1 MGYRAAL
8 ARWLLLAILAASG
21 QAGFAQERKL
31 EAVESLSSSLEALAQ
46 RVNRSVVKIV
56 TSGYGLS
63 EDSDT
68 GNASLLTR
76 QRATGSG
83 VILTADGYIVTNAH
97 VIQGA
102 RRIRVQLPVSERAA
116 RLSHSITG
124 PAGTVLEAKIV
135 GLDRETDIAVLK
147 IEAAGL
153 PFLTL
158 GNSRELRQGQLVMA
172 FGSPLGLQNSA
183 SLGVISAAARQIKED
198 SPMIYIQTDA
208 SINPGNSGGPLVD
221 MSGRV
226 IGLNTMILSQ
236 SGGSEGIGFAIPS
249 DTLLNVY
256 TQIRREGHVHRGQI
270 GVRVETV
277 TPLLAAGLGLTQD
290 WGVLVAD
297 VTPEGP
303 ADTSGMKPGDIV
315 LSLDDKPMENARQLA
330 VNLWRFPVGDKVNL
344 EVLRGADRLTMD
356 VPVAA
361 QDDDPQRFADLVDPE
376 KNLIPKLGILGVEID
391 KKLAAMLPDLR
402 KQYGV
407 VVAARAAGTEGVDV
421 DLRPG
426 DVIYAID
433 NEPTST
439 VASLRTALGQ
449 MKSGDAVVLQVER
462 DGTLMYVAFEME

>member
-8 ARWLLLAILAASG
+8 GRCLLLAVLAAGSIG
-21 QAGFAQERKL
+21 WAQERKL
-31 EAVESLSSSLEALAQ
+31 DAVESLSTSMESLAQ

-56 TSGYGLS
+56 TSGFGIS
-63 EDSDT
+63 EDSDS

-97 VIQGA
+97 VIRGA
-102 RRIRVQLPVSERAA
+102 RRIRVQLPISERAA
-116 RLSHSITG
+116 RLSHSLTK
-124 PAGTVLEAKIV
+124 PAGTILEARIV
-135 GLDRETDIAVLK
+135 GQDRETDVAVLK
-147 IEAAGL
+147 IEATDL

-158 GNSRELRQGQLVMA
+158 GDSRELRQGQLVMA

-183 SLGVISAAARQIKED
+183 SLGVVSAAARQLRED

-226 IGLNTMILSQ
+226 VGLNTMILSQ

-249 DTLLNVY
+249 DTLRNIY
-256 TQIRREGHVHRGQI
+256 TQIRKEGHVHRGQI
-270 GVRVETV
+270 GASVETI

-297 VTPEGP
+297 AAPDGP
-303 ADTSGMKPGDIV
+303 ADKAGLQPGDIV
-315 LSLDDKPMENARQLA
+315 LSLDSKPMENARQLE

-344 EVLRGADRLTMD
+344 EVLRGTKRLTMD
-356 VPVAA
+356 VAVTA
-361 QDDDPQRFADLVDPE
+361 QDDDPQRFADLVNPE

-391 KKLAAMLPDLR
+391 RKLASMLPDLR
-402 KQYGV
+402 KQYGI
-407 VVAARAAGTEGVDV
+407 VVAARAAEPDGLDV

-426 DVIYAID
+426 DVIYAIN

-439 VASLRTALGQ
+439 VAALTTALGQ
-449 MKSGDAVVLQVER
+449 IKSGDAVVLQLER
-462 DGTLMYVAFEME
+462 DGTLTYVAFEME

>member
-1 MGYRAAL
+1 LSFRPIIVLLAAAAAHAAL
-8 ARWLLLAILAASG
+8 
-21 QAGFAQERKL
+21 AQERKL
-31 EAVESLSSSLEALAQ
+31 EAVEDLSASLETLAQ

-63 EDSDT
+63 DDSDAS
-68 GNASLLTR
+68 NASLLTR

-97 VIQGA
+97 VIRGA

-116 RLSHSITG
+116 RRSTSLTKS
-124 PAGTVLEAKIV
+124 AGTILDAKVV
-135 GLDRETDIAVLK
+135 GLDRETDVAVLK

-153 PFLTL
+153 PNLPL
-158 GNSRELRQGQLVMA
+158 GESRDLHQGQLVMA
-172 FGSPLGLQNSA
+172 FGSPLGLENSA
-183 SLGVISAAARQIKED
+183 SLGVISAVARQLKQD

-226 IGLNTMILSQ
+226 IGLNTLILSE

-249 DTLLNVY
+249 DTLRNVY
-256 TQIRREGHVHRGQI
+256 NQIRKEGHVHRGQI
-270 GVRVETV
+270 GVSVETI
-277 TPLLAAGLGLTQD
+277 TPVLATGLGLNQD

-297 VTPEGP
+297 VTPDGP
-303 ADTSGMKPGDIV
+303 AYKAGLQPGDIV
-315 LSLDDKPMENARQLA
+315 LNLDGKPMENARQME
-330 VNLWRFPVGDKVNL
+330 VNLWRFPVGDKVSL
-344 EVLRGADRLTMD
+344 DVLRGTERLTMV

-361 QDDDPQRFADLVDPE
+361 QDDDPQRFADLVNPE

-391 KKLAAMLPDLR
+391 RKLAPMLGDLR
-402 KQYGV
+402 KPYGI
-407 VVAARAAGTEGVDV
+407 VVAARAAGAEGLDV

-426 DVIYAID
+426 DVIYAIN
-433 NEPTST
+433 NEPT
-439 VASLRTALGQ
+439 ASIAALATALAH

-462 DGTLMYVAFEME
+462 DGQLMYVAFEME

>member
-8 ARWLLLAILAASG
+8 VRCLLLAVLAHTAL
-21 QAGFAQERKL
+21 AQERKL
-31 EAVESLSSSLEALAQ
+31 EAVEGLSASLENLAQ

-56 TSGYGLS
+56 TTGFGLS
-63 EDSDT
+63 EDSDA

-102 RRIRVQLPVSERAA
+102 RRIRVQLPVPERAV
-116 RLSHSITG
+116 RRSESLVK
-124 PAGTVLEAKIV
+124 PPGTVLDAKVV
-135 GLDRETDIAVLK
+135 GQDRETDVAVLK
-147 IEAAGL
+147 IEATEL
-153 PFLTL
+153 PYLAL

-183 SLGVISAAARQIKED
+183 SLGVVSAAARQLKPD

-226 IGLNTMILSQ
+226 VGLNTMILSQ

-249 DTLLNVY
+249 DTLRNVY
-256 TQIRREGHVHRGQI
+256 NQIRKEGHVHRGQI
-270 GVRVETV
+270 GVSVETV
-277 TPLLAAGLGLTQD
+277 TPLLAAGLGLPQD

-297 VTPEGP
+297 ATPDGP
-303 ADTSGMKPGDIV
+303 AERSGLKPGDIV
-315 LSLDDKPMENARQLA
+315 RSLDGRPMENARQLE

-344 EVLRGADRLTMD
+344 EVLRGENRLTVD
-356 VPVAA
+356 VSVTA
-361 QDDDPQRFADLVDPE
+361 QDDDPQRFADLVNPE

-391 KKLAAMLPDLR
+391 RKLAAMLPDLR
-402 KQYGV
+402 KQYGI
-407 VVAARAAGTEGVDV
+407 VVAARAAGAEGLDV

-426 DVIYAID
+426 DVIYAIN

-439 VASLRTALGQ
+439 VAALSGGLGQ

-462 DGTLMYVAFEME
+462 EGQLMYVAFEME